1 MQISNNYW
9 WPQVLI
15 KNNYK
20 INIDLFSSLLRQELL
35 KNGLIIGS
43 TLNLCFS
50 HANNDIIE
58 TTVKKFSDSLIQLKE
73 YLFSKNPKKYL
84 KGDLIKK
91 TFSVR

>member
-15 KNNYK
+15 KNNHK
-20 INIDLFSSLLRQELL
+20 INIDLFSTLLRQELL

-50 HANNDIIE
+50 HANNEIIE
-58 TTVKKFSDSLIQLKE
+58 KVVELVELKAKE
-73 YLFSKNPKKYL
+73 KVN
-84 KGDLIKK
+84 
-91 TFSVR
+91 